1 MCVCVGMCLDSWKR
15 YLLSLHNQIMGIWT
29 VLYTSTSRI
38 RPWLWPCQRQLFKL
52 VTGEIRAHLLW
63 VTQFS
68 KCLINNIRVHMYLSM
83 PNIQLYLYIYIMN
96 LHYWGLTCDSP
107 DWTWHGMS
115 FCPSSRT
122 RCRCPRDADADGV
135 QLWLYPRCLIFG
147 ACCDTCAYHAWPD
160 YNHVSDRIP
169 WWPARWTRR
178 WIPPNWIRP
187 PRPRLSIR
195 QRDLLN
201 IHIYLYYIYIY
212 FEQISS
218 TLSLVYIFN

>member
-1 MCVCVGMCLDSWKR
+1 
-15 YLLSLHNQIMGIWT
+15 MGIRT
-29 VLYTSTSRI
+29 VLYTSTSCS

-63 VTQFS
+63 ITQFS
-68 KCLINNIRVHMYLSM
+68 KCLKNNKICIYL
-83 PNIQLYLYIYIMN
+83 NIHLYLYRYLCIYKLYYVLI
-96 LHYWGLTCDSP
+96 CDSP
-107 DWTWHGMS
+107 DWTWHGTS

-122 RCRCPRDADADGV
+122 RCHCPRDADADGV
-135 QLWLYPRCLIFG
+135 QLWLYPRCPIFA

-160 YNHVSDRIP
+160 YNHASDRIP

-178 WIPPNWIRP
+178 WIPLNWIRP

-201 IHIYLYYIYIY
+201 THTQIWYICIC
-212 FEQISS
+212 FKQISS
-218 TLSLVYIFN
+218 TLSFVYIFN